1 MENRFS
7 FPSESLLITLK
18 GYPLHWN
25 TEKTSEISETR
36 VLSNH
41 QVQIS
46 CQARDGTIYIWFK
59 WASRETDSA
68 VEERMHL
75 YDYFQLPILN
85 PSILVMPTPWSHRGS
100 PLLTFIWLKQNQV
113 FLSPQCLTWLL
124 MGLIS
129 IPHHELATFQQ
140 LSCNCRYWF
149 WCLRASFQF
158 CIICQL
164 LKHTKSPRFPHKRSL
179 VTPQP
184 CTDSSTRCKGR
195 HSASRRGYLSLNR
208 KRWCASKQ
216 PFITAIII
224 FTLKGRNKK
233 KCREESRTRSSAY
246 SLNNRKHMHRKSFK
260 LGKATD
266 YLPCNTKCS
275 TAPEPFHFPVS
286 YWRYHSVLHL

>member
-1 MENRFS
+1 MSIKRNWQCSGGTHAFIQLFS
-7 FPSESLLITLK
+7 ASHLKPIHTSDAYTLISQRKPCAHIHL
-18 GYPLHWN
+18 
-25 TEKTSEISETR
+25 TETKPG
-36 VLSNH
+36 LS
-41 QVQIS
+41 
-46 CQARDGTIYIWFK
+46 F
-59 WASRETDSA
+59 
-68 VEERMHL
+68 
-75 YDYFQLPILN
+75 
-85 PSILVMPTPWSHRGS
+85 
-100 PLLTFIWLKQNQV
+100 
-113 FLSPQCLTWLL
+113 PQCLTWLL

-129 IPHHELATFQQ
+129 IPRHELATFQQ

-164 LKHTKSPRFPHKRSL
+164 LNHIKSPRFPHKRSL

-208 KRWCASKQ
+208 KQWCASKQ
-216 PFITAIII
+216 PFITAMII

-286 YWRYHSVLHL
+286 HWRYHSVLHL